1 MPELGLRGAALSVYA
16 VIYGFTVRGRTFRG
30 SCETLAE
37 QTGSVRRT
45 VLRALDELTRQ
56 GFAKRIDGNR
66 GGRTSFPEY
75 VAVRPENTCS
85 KMSQVVCQ
93 NVTEGVTERH
103 IIIKNTDIEDSMH
116 NNTPSSGGMTKRVNT
131 PKGNKNS
138 VFEKEFEGLWELYP
152 RKQGRSDARKAYI
165 SARRS
170 GLSEETVR
178 RGVEAY
184 VRYIDSRDTD
194 RRFVKQGGNWFL
206 SRCWEDAEALEK
218 AAEARPEQS
227 APPRRGTQNNRALNY
242 KQRHYTM
249 DSLKAMGISFDIDD
263 DDDDGA

>member
-1 MPELGLRGAALSVYA
+1 
-16 VIYGFTVRGRTFRG
+16 
-30 SCETLAE
+30 
-37 QTGSVRRT
+37 
-45 VLRALDELTRQ
+45 
-56 GFAKRIDGNR
+56 
-66 GGRTSFPEY
+66 
-75 VAVRPENTCS
+75 
-85 KMSQVVCQ
+85 
-93 NVTEGVTERH
+93 
-103 IIIKNTDIEDSMH
+103 
-116 NNTPSSGGMTKRVNT
+116 MTKRVNT

-184 VRYIDSRDTD
+184 VRYIDSRSTD

-218 AAEARPEQS
+218 AAEARPEQN

-263 DDDDGA
+263 DDDDGE